1 MSDLRI
7 KKLVLGAIGTNCYII
22 YRDSTKEGVIVDPA
36 DSADVILAECDSL
49 GVKVQA
55 ILLTHGHFDHIMA
68 LNEVQEKLQVPV
80 YAGWRE
86 EKLLGDPE
94 LNVSLWQGCPV
105 SCKADIYVHDG
116 DVLHLIGYDWKV
128 FETPGHT
135 IGSVSY
141 YIESEHV
148 LISGDTLFYESFG
161 RTDFPTGS
169 LSQLI
174 RSIQTKLLILPDE
187 TKVYPGHDA
196 DTDIAHEKKYNPAN
210 SYRLR
215 EG

>member
-1 MSDLRI
+1 MSDLNIR
-7 KKLVLGAIGTNCYII
+7 KLVLGDIGTNCYII

-36 DSADVILAECDSL
+36 DSAGTILSVCEQL
-49 GVKVQA
+49 ELKIQA

-68 LNEVQEKLQVPV
+68 LNEVKEKLQVPV

-86 EKLLGDPE
+86 EELLADPQ

-105 SCKADIYVHDG
+105 SCRADVYVHDG
-116 DVLHLIGYDWKV
+116 DVLHLIGYDWLV
-128 FETPGHT
+128 LETPGHT

-141 YIESEHV
+141 YIESEKV
-148 LISGDTLFYESFG
+148 LICGDTLFYESFG

-169 LSQLI
+169 LSSLI
-174 RSIQTKLLILPDE
+174 RSIQKKLLVLPDD
-187 TKVYPGHDA
+187 TKVYPGHEEE
-196 DTDIAHEKKYNPAN
+196 TDIAHEKKYNPAL

-215 EG
+215 ED